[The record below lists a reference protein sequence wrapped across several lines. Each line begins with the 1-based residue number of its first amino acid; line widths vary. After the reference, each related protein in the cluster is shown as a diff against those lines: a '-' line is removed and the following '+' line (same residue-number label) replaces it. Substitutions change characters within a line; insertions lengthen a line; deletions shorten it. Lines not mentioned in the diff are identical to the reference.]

1 MNGMEMRKKI
11 IKMSR
16 EVEILNLLNLG
27 KIIRRQKCYDTIF
40 VKQLFF
46 MLKL

>member
-27 KIIRRQKCYDTIF
+27 KIIRRQKWYDTIL
-40 VKQLFF
+40 VKQLF
-46 MLKL
+46 LC